1 MDFVVKFL
9 YVYIREKVNLFLL
22 YNYLYWKFFC
32 KIWKFFSIMGIEGF
46 LYGIIFDLE
55 IDLLDIFFC
64 RKED

>member
-9 YVYIREKVNLFLL
+9 YVYIREKVNLFLF
-22 YNYLYWKFFC
+22 KFFC